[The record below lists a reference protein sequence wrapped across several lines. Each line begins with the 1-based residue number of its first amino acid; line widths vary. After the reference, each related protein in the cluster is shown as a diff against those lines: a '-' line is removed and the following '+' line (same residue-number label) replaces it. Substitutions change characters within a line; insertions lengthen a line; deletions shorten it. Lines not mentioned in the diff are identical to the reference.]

1 MIKRQILTF
10 AAWAAMALTAIGQS
24 LPQFGYDNYDGWSYN
39 NPGMEL
45 NADNIGDGRIVL
57 YVSTG
62 GLVLQLISPS
72 FSCQGIDSISSTVTW
87 FTRNIANSEFD
98 LTRTALT
105 LVIDD
110 VDGNPVD
117 SVTVTPTTPGVRTHM
132 LDFTIPVPK
141 GMTTA
146 RLRLVAWRANVVSSG
161 AVRSATF
168 TAESSS
174 GPTTSTGD
182 VDGNGAVNISDVT
195 TLIDY
200 LLNNDTVINR
210 ENADI
215 DGDGTINIGDV
226 TALIDKLLSGN

>member
-1 MIKRQILTF
+1 MKRQILTF
-10 AAWAAMALTAIGQS
+10 AACAAMALTALGQS
-24 LPQFGYDNYDGWSYN
+24 LPQFTYDNYDGWSYN
-39 NPGMEL
+39 NPGLEL
-45 NADNIGDGRIVL
+45 NGDNIGDGRIVL
-57 YVSTG
+57 YV
-62 GLVLQLISPS
+62 
-72 FSCQGIDSISSTVTW
+72 SCQGIDSISSTVTW

-105 LVIDD
+105 LAIDD

-146 RLRLVAWRANVVSSG
+146 RLRLVAWRANVVSCG

-182 VDGNGAVNISDVT
+182 VDGS
-195 TLIDY
+195 
-200 LLNNDTVINR
+200 
-210 ENADI
+210 
-215 DGDGTINIGDV
+215 GT
-226 TALIDKLLSGN
+226 A

>member
-1 MIKRQILTF
+1 
-10 AAWAAMALTAIGQS
+10 MALTALGQS
-24 LPQFGYDNYDGWSYN
+24 LPQFTYDNYDGWSYN
-39 NPGMEL
+39 NPGLEL
-45 NADNIGDGRIVL
+45 NGDNIGDGRIVL
-57 YVSTG
+57 YVSTAG
-62 GLVLQLISPS
+62 VVLQLISPS
-72 FSCQGIDSISSTVTW
+72 FSCQGIDNITSTVTW

-98 LTRTALT
+98 LSRTALT

-110 VDGNPVD
+110 VEGNPMD
-117 SVTVTPTTPGVRTHM
+117 SVTVTPTTPGVRTHV

-141 GMTTA
+141 GLTTA
-146 RLRLVAWRANVVSSG
+146 RLRLVAWRANVVSCG

-168 TAESSS
+168 AAESSS
-174 GPTTSTGD
+174 APTTLKGD
-182 VDGNGAVNISDVT
+182 VDGSGTVNISDVT

-215 DGDGTINIGDV
+215 DGDGTINISDV

>member
-10 AAWAAMALTAIGQS
+10 AACAAMALTALGQS
-24 LPQFGYDNYDGWSYN
+24 LPQFTYDNYDGWSYN
-39 NPGMEL
+39 NPGLEL
-45 NADNIGDGRIVL
+45 NGDNIGDGRIVL
-57 YVSTG
+57 YVSTAG
-62 GLVLQLISPS
+62 VVLQLISPS
-72 FSCQGIDSISSTVTW
+72 FSCQGIDNITSTVTW

-98 LTRTALT
+98 LSRTALT

-110 VDGNPVD
+110 VEGNPMD
-117 SVTVTPTTPGVRTHM
+117 SVTVTPTTPGVRTHV

-141 GMTTA
+141 GLTTA
-146 RLRLVAWRANVVSSG
+146 RLRLVAWRANVVSCG

-168 TAESSS
+168 AAESSS
-174 GPTTSTGD
+174 APTTLKGD
-182 VDGNGAVNISDVT
+182 VDGSGTVNISDVT

-215 DGDGTINIGDV
+215 DGDGTINISDV

>member
-1 MIKRQILTF
+1 M
-10 AAWAAMALTAIGQS
+10 AWTALGQS
-24 LPQFGYDNYDGWSYN
+24 LPQFSYDDYDGWSYN

-62 GLVLQLISPS
+62 G
-72 FSCQGIDSISSTVTW
+72 CQGIDSISSTVTW

-105 LVIDD
+105 LAIDD
-110 VDGNPVD
+110 VDGHPVD

-182 VDGNGAVNISDVT
+182 VDGNGTVNISDVT

-200 LLNNDTVINR
+200 LLNNDTVINW

-215 DGDGTINIGDV
+215 DGDGTINISDV